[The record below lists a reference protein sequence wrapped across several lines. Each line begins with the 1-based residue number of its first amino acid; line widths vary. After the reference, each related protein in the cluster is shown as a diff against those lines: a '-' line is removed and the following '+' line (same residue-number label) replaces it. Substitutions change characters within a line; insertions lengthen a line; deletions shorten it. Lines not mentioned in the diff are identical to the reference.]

1 VGEGHLHKRERVGRG
16 TGNKTFQAFSAT
28 DDFQRLNKKAAK
40 HNLIFGGQ
48 AESMKIIWYF
58 QWRKKPPKITLF
70 SGAFLW
76 LPKILLLS
84 AACPKTIKITYDR

>member
-1 VGEGHLHKRERVGRG
+1 VGRG
-16 TGNKTFQAFSAT
+16 TGNKTFQAFLAT

-70 SGAFLW
+70 LGAFLW